1 MLNMAQIHYI
11 KDLYENEDLSL
22 REIARRTQHSFST
35 VQKYAYQEDWSEDT
49 LPNVAPE
56 DYPILGAYI
65 PYINEWMEADRKV
78 PRKQRHTA
86 RRIYDRLCTE
96 NGYLL
101 KLDLPEIRELIRLM
115 KNLTNNVNLI
125 AKTLH
130 EHGSIL
136 ATD

>member
-1 MLNMAQIHYI
+1 MAQIHYI

-22 REIARRTQHSFST
+22 REIARRTEHSFAT

>member
-22 REIARRTQHSFST
+22 REISRRTEHSFAT
-35 VQKYAYQEDWSEDT
+35 VRKYAYQEDWSEDT

-96 NGYLL
+96 KGYTGSYRPVPLAL
-101 KLDLPEIRELIRLM
+101 HNPPVM
-115 KNLTNNVNLI
+115 NYNPNLTAYDSLMGGD
-125 AKTLH
+125 
-130 EHGSIL
+130 EH
-136 ATD
+136 D

>member
-22 REIARRTQHSFST
+22 REIARRTEHSFAT

>member
-1 MLNMAQIHYI
+1 MAQIHYI

-22 REIARRTQHSFST
+22 REIARRTEHSFAT

-130 EHGSIL
+130 EHGSIW